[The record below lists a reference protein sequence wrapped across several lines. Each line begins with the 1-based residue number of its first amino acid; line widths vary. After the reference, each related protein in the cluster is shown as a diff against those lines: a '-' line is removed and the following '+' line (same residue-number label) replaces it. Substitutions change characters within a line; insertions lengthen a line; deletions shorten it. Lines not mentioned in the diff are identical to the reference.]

1 MYERII
7 GESLR
12 LAVDQAFALDEAE
25 VAAIQADLDGLTSE
39 QRSEVLQ
46 QVVAGESAGLRSEV
60 AAAYMS
66 GDQETI
72 TYVSDMAYEHAVMGV
87 CRTALY
93 GGKMRRE
100 RKDAL
105 IEQRK
110 STIRRMNGRN
120 TQ

>member
-12 LAVDQAFALDEAE
+12 LAVDQAFALDETE
-25 VAAIQADLDGLTSE
+25 VAAIRADLNELTSE

-46 QVVAGESAGLRSEV
+46 QVVAGEFTGLRSEV

-72 TYVSDMAYEHAVMGV
+72 ADVSAVAYEHAVAGV

-93 GGKMRRE
+93 SGKIRRQ

-110 STIRRMNGRN
+110 STIRRMNGR
-120 TQ
+120 TTL